1 MATADEIA
9 AARKVLQEREAVE
22 ALARTKYEQLAEQLR
37 EIRRTGVGRENR
49 VQVRELD
56 AQTEQ
61 ALQAYADAQFE
72 TAAAQRQLNL
82 LLRSAPAAEPPVD
95 SAGQTAVNSQ
105 NARDERATAQNPGG
119 NATVTIEQVTTP
131 RDVDRLPPEAARTLV
146 QTQAIP
152 PSDINRS
159 SGAFVN
165 DGTVPDYSIEAR
177 PSTQAGVG
185 ARNDD
190 ARPVTGNSTKD
201 IINATFGTGTN
212 QLILPRGNV
221 LDDYA
226 SYTYQIS
233 WYLLTPQQYNNL
245 IFSPKFNIANW
256 SLLVQ
261 SGGAP
266 LPATSNTS
274 QPTNLPGRSP
284 FFPLD
289 YYIDDLELFSK
300 FPGKGVGM
308 PHNVLDIKFKVTEP
322 NGLTLIDN
330 LYSAVNSLYRRPQS
344 LTDEADSLV
353 NQSLSLTPNY
363 ITAQYCLAV
372 KFYGYD
378 SGGNLIAPATGS
390 NTPRSSSAVGPSN
403 DPFVVIEKYYPFV
416 ITELKFR
423 VQSRLVEYYI
433 EGKPVSMNQALGQSR
448 GTIPFNFELSGTTA
462 KDLLIGKPAQAGLKP
477 QQDGRV
483 TQAQPAKVGTAPAE
497 IRTNTGAGVNENG
510 NFDGSGLTL
519 GLGA

>member
-1 MATADEIA
+1 
-9 AARKVLQEREAVE
+9 
-22 ALARTKYEQLAEQLR
+22 
-37 EIRRTGVGRENR
+37 
-49 VQVRELD
+49 
-56 AQTEQ
+56 
-61 ALQAYADAQFE
+61 
-72 TAAAQRQLNL
+72 
-82 LLRSAPAAEPPVD
+82 
-95 SAGQTAVNSQ
+95 
-105 NARDERATAQNPGG
+105 
-119 NATVTIEQVTTP
+119 
-131 RDVDRLPPEAARTLV
+131 
-146 QTQAIP
+146 
-152 PSDINRS
+152 
-159 SGAFVN
+159 
-165 DGTVPDYSIEAR
+165 
-177 PSTQAGVG
+177 
-185 ARNDD
+185 
-190 ARPVTGNSTKD
+190 
-201 IINATFGTGTN
+201 
-212 QLILPRGNV
+212 
-221 LDDYA
+221 
-226 SYTYQIS
+226 
-233 WYLLTPQQYNNL
+233 
-245 IFSPKFNIANW
+245 
-256 SLLVQ
+256 
-261 SGGAP
+261 
-266 LPATSNTS
+266 
-274 QPTNLPGRSP
+274 
-284 FFPLD
+284 
-289 YYIDDLELFSK
+289 
-300 FPGKGVGM
+300 M